1 MSKGKKLAALIL
13 VLVLMIGG
21 YLLVRNMGET
31 DDGAAQDSAASAV
44 SVAQSDAALASAI
57 TVGGEDGYRIEK
69 SSDGVWRDPQNE
81 SLELDQTAAD
91 SAAALLSNISASYAL
106 DEGHAQ
112 EKLNDYGLDSPSLTM
127 TLGLSDGTEQTYLV
141 GMQNPVTQ
149 EYYFL
154 PEGGDTV
161 YLVDKSYYTSFC
173 DGVVSFAQVET
184 LPALSENSL
193 TDISLTWR
201 EDSGKDDVHFVY
213 YPDGTDEIYNFSEF
227 WFYDSPQYGLMSM
240 DTATFNKDYV
250 PVITGISFDHPVAVA
265 NEETLRE
272 YGFDSPLV
280 NIRYSYADAS
290 SGESGTVS
298 ILVSDA
304 CEQENQRYVVL
315 EGGQYIYRMGQSSI
329 MNPCDVLPETYV
341 TPIALPI
348 DLSTIESVDVVLP
361 DKTYTVDYVMTKSAE
376 ETGTPTFDYYCNGE
390 LLDEDSAYNW
400 RVFFNNMRVEYADK
414 ISFNLGEFDDSSP
427 VIRIVVHRNTET
439 FQTLT
444 LSFYKYD
451 ASFYA
456 ADFDG
461 LRVQLFDKNFVTDW
475 VQSVTGVLN

>member
-1 MSKGKKLAALIL
+1 
-13 VLVLMIGG
+13 
-21 YLLVRNMGET
+21 
-31 DDGAAQDSAASAV
+31 
-44 SVAQSDAALASAI
+44 
-57 TVGGEDGYRIEK
+57 
-69 SSDGVWRDPQNE
+69 
-81 SLELDQTAAD
+81 
-91 SAAALLSNISASYAL
+91 
-106 DEGHAQ
+106 
-112 EKLNDYGLDSPSLTM
+112 
-127 TLGLSDGTEQTYLV
+127 
-141 GMQNPVTQ
+141 
-149 EYYFL
+149 
-154 PEGGDTV
+154 
-161 YLVDKSYYTSFC
+161 
-173 DGVVSFAQVET
+173 
-184 LPALSENSL
+184 
-193 TDISLTWR
+193 
-201 EDSGKDDVHFVY
+201 
-213 YPDGTDEIYNFSEF
+213 
-227 WFYDSPQYGLMSM
+227 MSM

-400 RVFFNNMRVEYADK
+400 RVFFNNLRVEYADK
-414 ISFNLGEFDDSSP
+414 ISFDLGEFDDSSP